1 MLNAEKYQRYMQYI
15 QQSSS
20 FIPLS
25 PELTQQTHYDE
36 YALLDL
42 LNKQL
47 NRPEKPEFSFE
58 HSFKVVKNQENAPL
72 IIFFQGFYFQ
82 HIENYYLQDPQLTN
96 LNQLNQ
102 TALDFSFSS
111 FIAQHPEYNYICVK
125 DNFQAW
131 YLLHFEYYLAYL
143 MQLISALQP
152 TKIITAGCSAGGYA
166 AILFGHY
173 LFADQTFAFSPQTKV
188 FDKIHMGAYREALNE
203 RYQLARFELTDLAL
217 LQQKQQGF
225 RNQLHLF
232 LSSGNREDLVEFD
245 RLDWQKYQEI
255 GVTLYPGSAHDI
267 FSTQDKQKL
276 FNILKA
282 ML

>member
-25 PELTQQTHYDE
+25 PELTQQAHYDE

-47 NRPEKPEFSFE
+47 NHPAKPEFSFE

-82 HIENYYLQDPQLTN
+82 HIENYYLQNPQLTN

-111 FIAQHPEYNYICVK
+111 FIAQYPEYNYICVK

-173 LFADQTFAFSPQTKV
+173 LFANQTFAFSPQTKV
-188 FDKIHMGAYREALNE
+188 FDKIHMSAYRDALNE
-203 RYQLARFELTDLAL
+203 RYQLAQFELTDLAL

-245 RLDWQKYQEI
+245 RLDWQKHQEI
-255 GVTLYPGSAHDI
+255 GVTLYPSSAHDI

>member
-25 PELTQQTHYDE
+25 PELTQQVHYDE

-47 NRPEKPEFSFE
+47 NRPKKPEFSFE

-173 LFADQTFAFSPQTKV
+173 LFAD
-188 FDKIHMGAYREALNE
+188 
-203 RYQLARFELTDLAL
+203 
-217 LQQKQQGF
+217 
-225 RNQLHLF
+225 
-232 LSSGNREDLVEFD
+232 
-245 RLDWQKYQEI
+245 
-255 GVTLYPGSAHDI
+255 
-267 FSTQDKQKL
+267 
-276 FNILKA
+276 
-282 ML
+282 